1 MRHLTPFIAALLACG
16 PGAAA
21 DTDGAGHAGTN
32 AADLAAEAAATEGD
46 PAGHGREL
54 SATRPPAASASVLSR
69 YDFDEPTR
77 RFDLPGRLDEVSGLA
92 LTADGRL
99 FAHDDERGR
108 IHEIDPL
115 TGDVGKRFD
124 LGNGRLVGDFEGIAV
139 IGERFFLVASTGWL
153 YEFREGADEENV
165 PYRVTDT
172 GLGDGCEVEGLDY
185 DPTDDAL
192 VFACKTASDDGDWIH
207 VHRIAVDPGV
217 GRLSSLRIA
226 RSELD
231 AFGVAEG
238 FEPSAVLV
246 LSGGTYLLASAPD
259 ESLLEVD
266 RDGRVLGGVDLDR
279 ESHPQPE
286 GLALGSDGTLYVADE
301 ENADDARLT
310 AYAPR
315 EGTDR

>member
-21 DTDGAGHAGTN
+21 DTDAVAS
-32 AADLAAEAAATEGD
+32 AARAPAAT
-46 PAGHGREL
+46 
-54 SATRPPAASASVLSR
+54 PPASTSILDR

-115 TGDVGKRFD
+115 TGDVGKSFD
-124 LGNGRLVGDFEGIAV
+124 LGNGRLAGDFEGIAV
-139 IGERFFLVASTGWL
+139 IDERFFLVASTGWL

-165 PYRVTDT
+165 AYRVTDT

-185 DPTDDAL
+185 DPIDDAL

-207 VHRIAVDPGV
+207 VHRIAVDPASA
-217 GRLSSLRIA
+217 RLPSLRIA

-238 FEPSAVLV
+238 FEPSALAVLP
-246 LSGGTYLLASAPD
+246 GGTYLLTSAPD

-286 GLALGSDGTLYVADE
+286 GLALGADGTLYLADE
-301 ENADDARLT
+301 ENAEDARLT
-310 AYAPR
+310 VYTPR
-315 EGTDR
+315 EGADR

>member
-1 MRHLTPFIAALLACG
+1 MRHLTPFLAALLACG
-16 PGAAA
+16 PAAAA
-21 DTDGAGHAGTN
+21 DTAVDSDVEEPSAIRT
-32 AADLAAEAAATEGD
+32 
-46 PAGHGREL
+46 P
-54 SATRPPAASASVLSR
+54 SATRASSTSVLAR

-108 IHEIDPL
+108 IHEIDPR
-115 TGDVGKRFD
+115 TGEVGKSFD

-139 IGERFFLVASTGWL
+139 IGERFFLVTSTGWL

-192 VFACKTASDDGDWIH
+192 VFACKKASDDGDWIH
-207 VHRIAVDPGV
+207 VHRIAVDPAS
-217 GRLSSLRIA
+217 GRLPSLRIA

-231 AFGVAEG
+231 AFGLDED
-238 FEPSAVLV
+238 FEPSALVVLP
-246 LSGGTYLLASAPD
+246 GGTYLLSSAPD
-259 ESLLEVD
+259 ESLLEVA
-266 RDGRVLGGVDLDR
+266 RDGRVLGGVDLGR
-279 ESHPQPE
+279 RSHPQPE
-286 GLALGSDGTLYVADE
+286 GLELGSDGTLYVADE
-301 ENADDARLT
+301 ENEEDARLS

-315 EGTDR
+315 EGADR